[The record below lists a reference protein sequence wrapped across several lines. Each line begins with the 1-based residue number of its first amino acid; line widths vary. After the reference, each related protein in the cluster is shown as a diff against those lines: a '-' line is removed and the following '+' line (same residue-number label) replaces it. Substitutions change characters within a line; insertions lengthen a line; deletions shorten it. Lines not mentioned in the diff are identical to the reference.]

1 MAPGDVLARHPKLR
15 VQVMRADYPI
25 IDNMLTLLHANS
37 HVYVE
42 VAALIWSYPLKEMN
56 RDSQR
61 VVEAGLED
69 SEAGAK

>member
-1 MAPGDVLARHPKLR
+1 MAKWPRR
-15 VQVMRADYPI
+15 RAGPASEAAGGYPI
-25 IDNMLTLLHANS
+25 IDNLLTLLPANS

-42 VAALIWSYPLKEMN
+42 VAALIWSYLPKEVN

-61 VVEAGLED
+61 LVEAGLED